1 MRVTATVRTW
11 FANWRRRADDKHR
24 SGWDNPTTGAD
35 LLAAM
40 VDRERAKKRKLP

>member
-1 MRVTATVRTW
+1 MLATARTLW
-11 FANWRRRADDKHR
+11 KRWRARSNAKHR

-40 VDRERAKKRKLP
+40 IQTNRRRKDPLP